1 MFVKCRCFLLS
12 SFYVM
17 ELLRRWCLVLFIC
30 NLLMCCLKSLVISIC
45 VWLSVRWWWIVMY
58 WIICSILLK
67 VVIIKVKN
75 WLNVGIKMVVCYM
88 RLRYVS
94 FRFYFLN
101 RWRWCN
107 VWKKNIWICGY
118 IFISV
123 KIKMKLFGWN
133 RFILIMM
140 VIWMFIISMVW
151 SVKIVFLFIVFISK
165 KKSGIVSVKLNLVL
179 FFVWFLIFIS
189 VAVYLIWKKY
199 GRRKL
204 KWVWEWISVLELFL
218 ICCKCWMKF
227 IKYCN
232 YKVIVFRYMKC
243 FIWLCSVEWN
253 FWVLTIWLVIFYL
266 VKRLILWWWNLSLF
280 RYSSCVMI
288 ILFF

>member
-1 MFVKCRCFLLS
+1 MR
-12 SFYVM
+12 
-17 ELLRRWCLVLFIC
+17 
-30 NLLMCCLKSLVISIC
+30 CLKSLVILIC
-45 VWLSVRWWWIVMY
+45 VWLSVRWWWIVTY
-58 WIICSILLK
+58 RIICSILSK

-75 WLNVGIKMVVCYM
+75 WSNVGIKMVVCYM

-101 RWRWCN
+101 RWRWRN
-107 VWKKNIWICGY
+107 VWKKNIRIRGY
-118 IFISV
+118 IFIFV

-140 VIWMFIISMVW
+140 VIWMFIISTVW
-151 SVKIVFLFIVFISK
+151 SVKIVFLFIAFISK
-165 KKSGIVSVKLNLVL
+165 KKSGIVLAKLNLVL
-179 FFVWFLIFIS
+179 FFVRFLIFIS

-204 KWVWEWISVLELFL
+204 KWVWERISVSELFL
-218 ICCKCWMKF
+218 ICCKRWTKF

-232 YKVIVFRYMKC
+232 YKVIVFRYMKR
-243 FIWLCSVEWN
+243 FIWLRSAERN

-266 VKRLILWWWNLSLF
+266 VKRLISWWWNLSLF